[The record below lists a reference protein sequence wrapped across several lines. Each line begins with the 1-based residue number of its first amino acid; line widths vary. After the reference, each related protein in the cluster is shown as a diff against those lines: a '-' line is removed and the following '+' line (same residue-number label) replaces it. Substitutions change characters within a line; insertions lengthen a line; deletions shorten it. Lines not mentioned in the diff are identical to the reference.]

1 MVGSI
6 RYWPIRIGD
15 SGDPALLLGP
25 VAVHPT
31 RQGEGLGALLIG
43 DTLDNAAGLGW
54 ERVILVGD
62 APYYQR
68 FGFSR
73 RLTLAL
79 DFPKPVNLERLLAK
93 ELVEG
98 SMSKVSGIVRRWT
111 PED

>member
-1 MVGSI
+1 
-6 RYWPIRIGD
+6 
-15 SGDPALLLGP
+15 
-25 VAVHPT
+25 
-31 RQGEGLGALLIG
+31 
-43 DTLDNAAGLGW
+43 
-54 ERVILVGD
+54 LVGD

-98 SMSKVSGIVRRWT
+98 SMSKVSGLVRRWT